1 MFMEQSKYD
10 AKLTEA
16 DGKLRV
22 LTSLANRLDQD
33 ILKFID
39 DPNDTDLCISIVRN
53 ILEARTLSDQL
64 VFRII
69 PAIQFEDERIAAP
82 IELAR
87 TQLVEKILAIET
99 DLNRI
104 IQKTKPEKKP
114 PERVLRLV
122 GS

>member
-1 MFMEQSKYD
+1 MEQSKYD